1 MNIRL
6 VLFSGI
12 TMAVLGSVFG
22 LATSKLHQGRY
33 HCCDYITGGSEIG
46 YAQSKA
52 PGQYAMTGA
61 AMGLGVGSVLESIR
75 QLNPQENEE

>member
-12 TMAVLGSVFG
+12 TMAVLGSIFG
-22 LATSKLHQGRY
+22 LAVSKLHQDRY
-33 HCCDYITGGSEIG
+33 HCCDYITGRSEIG

-52 PGQYAMTGA
+52 PGQYAMTGT
-61 AMGLGVGSVLESIR
+61 AMGFAVGSVLESVR
-75 QLNPQENEE
+75 QLKPKENEE